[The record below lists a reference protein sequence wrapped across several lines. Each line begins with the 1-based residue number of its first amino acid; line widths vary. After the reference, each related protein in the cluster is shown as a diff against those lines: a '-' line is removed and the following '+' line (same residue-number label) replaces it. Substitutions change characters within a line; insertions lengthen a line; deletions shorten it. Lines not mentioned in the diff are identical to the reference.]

1 MYSDYFG
8 LDENPFSIAPDP
20 RYLYLSAYHCE
31 ALAHLRYGMQTNGGF
46 VLLTGEV
53 GAGKTTLCRSLLDQL
68 PKDIDVAFVFNPKV
82 TVIELLQTL
91 CDELRIPYSSS
102 ASNKQLVER
111 LTLHLLETHAH
122 GQKTVLI
129 IDEAQNLTVDV
140 LEQLRLLTNL
150 ETDRHKLLQIVLLG
164 QPELRQLLNRS
175 DLRQLAQRVTARYHL
190 EPLPSDEIMA
200 YVAHRLDVAG
210 CSSRLFPNKLAHLL
224 WRATGGVPRLINL
237 VCDRALL
244 GAYARD
250 QKIVDRSILRQA
262 IREVFDPASTSVGWR
277 IMPSLVLL
285 LLIVVGGA
293 GSWAWQWG
301 GLGFGSAE
309 NPQDIAKKT
318 VIEKSE
324 TREQT
329 VSKGS
334 SAVASASLPL
344 DWPHTIDKPWKRERA
359 FVDLLYLWGLS
370 PSSVGQDFCS
380 TAAEYGLSCLA
391 RQDSLE
397 NLRRMNRPA
406 ILTLYADD
414 GRPFY
419 AVLAKLVGSRAY
431 FLVGTDTYLI
441 SAKMLESR
449 WFGEFLLLWQN
460 DPVINTV
467 LQPGQSGPAVDW
479 LKSILV
485 ELGHYRQN
493 GSETSLDGALL
504 GALKQFQTQAGLTP
518 DGVLGPLTMIY
529 LNNARGTAGPR
540 LQSTGTS

>member
-8 LDENPFSIAPDP
+8 LTENPFSIAPDP

-68 PKDIDVAFVFNPKV
+68 PQDIDVAFVFNPKV

-111 LTLHLLETHAH
+111 LTLHLLETHAR

-164 QPELRQLLNRS
+164 QPELRHLLNRS

-190 EPLPSDEIMA
+190 EPLPPDEIMA

-210 CSSRLFPNKLAHLL
+210 CSRPLFPNKLANLL

-250 QKIVDRSILRQA
+250 QRAVDRPTLRQA
-262 IREVFDPASTSVGWR
+262 IREVFDPSSAPSGWPLMPVLVTLFLILMGGVGF
-277 IMPSLVLL
+277 
-285 LLIVVGGA
+285 
-293 GSWAWQWG
+293 WAWRWG
-301 GLGFGSAE
+301 GLGFGSPEHSPAVARTT
-309 NPQDIAKKT
+309 I
-318 VIEKSE
+318 IEE
-324 TREQT
+324 TTMQGQT
-329 VSKGS
+329 VPAESP
-334 SAVASASLPL
+334 AVASASLPR
-344 DWPHTIDKPWKRERA
+344 DWPQNIDKPWKREMA
-359 FVDLLYLWGLS
+359 FADLLYLWGINPS
-370 PSSVGQDFCS
+370 PVGQDFCS

-397 NLRRMNRPA
+397 NLRRLNRPA

-431 FLVGTDTYLI
+431 FLVGTDTYLMD
-441 SAKMLESR
+441 AKILEAR
-449 WFGEFLLLWQN
+449 WFGEFLLVWQN

-467 LQPGQSGPAVDW
+467 LQPGESGPAVDW
-479 LKSILV
+479 LKNILA

-493 GSETSLDGALL
+493 GRETSLDGALL
-504 GALKQFQTQAGLTP
+504 GALKQFQMHVGLTP

-529 LNNARGTAGPR
+529 LNNARGAAGPR
-540 LQSTGTS
+540 LQPTGTS